1 MSIVNVTN
9 VVVLDNP
16 TAFKNPLT
24 FEVTFECLEALDAG
38 KTTAEGFAPIS
49 AMFFSNFERRCWRLE
64 AAGGGAFAV
73 GASPTLGSTRSV
85 TGAMAVRM
93 ALSRVPIS

>member
-16 TAFKNPLT
+16 TAFRNPLT

-38 KTTAEGFAPIS
+38 KRVIL
-49 AMFFSNFERRCWRLE
+49 NRQLFENRMKIYKR
-64 AAGGGAFAV
+64 AGGWRER
-73 GASPTLGSTRSV
+73 T
-85 TGAMAVRM
+85 AVR
-93 ALSRVPIS
+93 LGCL

>member
-16 TAFKNPLT
+16 TAFGNPLT

-38 KTTAEGFAPIS
+38 KRESERFWVS
-49 AMFFSNFERRCWRLE
+49 AIVRETKTFFKN
-64 AAGGGAFAV
+64 
-73 GASPTLGSTRSV
+73 
-85 TGAMAVRM
+85 
-93 ALSRVPIS
+93 

>member
-16 TAFKNPLT
+16 TAFGNPLT

-38 KTTAEGFAPIS
+38 KRQEEEWKILGFNS
-49 AMFFSNFERRCWRLE
+49 GLLVTRDNF
-64 AAGGGAFAV
+64 
-73 GASPTLGSTRSV
+73 
-85 TGAMAVRM
+85 
-93 ALSRVPIS
+93 

>member
-38 KTTAEGFAPIS
+38 KSAADGFAPI
-49 AMFFSNFERRCWRLE
+49 AVFLIQILNAGVGERRQE
-64 AAGGGAFAV
+64 EGA
-73 GASPTLGSTRSV
+73 LQL
-85 TGAMAVRM
+85 VRRQP
-93 ALSRVPIS
+93 LVQRVA

>member
-16 TAFKNPLT
+16 TAFGNPLT

-38 KTTAEGFAPIS
+38 KRKGEARLVLGRFWVRRFGLRNQDIFFKIGGSSAVPLYLDEGS
-49 AMFFSNFERRCWRLE
+49 RRVDT
-64 AAGGGAFAV
+64 FDHPV
-73 GASPTLGSTRSV
+73 
-85 TGAMAVRM
+85 
-93 ALSRVPIS
+93 

>member
-16 TAFKNPLT
+16 TAFGNPLT

-38 KTTAEGFAPIS
+38 KREERDGEGEIGRFRVS
-49 AMFFSNFERRCWRLE
+49 TFVSETKTFF
-64 AAGGGAFAV
+64 
-73 GASPTLGSTRSV
+73 
-85 TGAMAVRM
+85 
-93 ALSRVPIS
+93 